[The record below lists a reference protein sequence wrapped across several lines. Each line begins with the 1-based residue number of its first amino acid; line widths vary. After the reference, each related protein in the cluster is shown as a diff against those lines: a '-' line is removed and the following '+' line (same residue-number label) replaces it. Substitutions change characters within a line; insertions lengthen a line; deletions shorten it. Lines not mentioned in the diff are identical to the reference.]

1 MPPSTRMSA
10 QELRASIGLSG
21 IFGLRM
27 LGMFVIL
34 PVFAIYAEHLPGG
47 DNLTLVGIAIGAY
60 GLTQAILQIPF
71 GAWSDRYGRKP
82 VIYVGLLIFAA
93 GSFVAAAAPNIYIVI
108 LGRVLQGA
116 GAISAAV
123 MAMAADLTRDE
134 HRTKAMAMIGSTIGA
149 TFALSLVASPWL
161 NKVIGVPGIFALT
174 GVLALAAMAVVYAVV
189 PDVAGEP
196 QDERRIPA
204 RRGLDGLW
212 QVLRDAQLA
221 RLYYGVFA
229 LHAVLM
235 ALFIAV
241 PFTLRDAGLALDQHW
256 KVYLPVMLGSFV
268 LMLPAVLKSGRP
280 AHARIAFIMSV
291 ALLLLTQLAMPWL
304 SGSVW
309 PIALYLLLFFTAFN
323 ILEASLPS
331 LVSRM
336 APAGIKGTAI
346 GIFSSLQF
354 FGTFL
359 GAAAGGYLYGHWG
372 AAGIVILDV
381 ALLVIWLGLAFGMR
395 VPAVYSTR
403 TYALPELDRGRA
415 DGLLAELRAV
425 PGVHEALVM
434 AGEHM
439 LYLKVDSAGF
449 DEQNVLKLIAGET

>member
-1 MPPSTRMSA
+1 MSI
-10 QELRASIGLSG
+10 SLSG

-34 PVFAIYAEHLPGG
+34 PVFAIYAEQLPGG
-47 DNLTLVGIAIGAY
+47 DNLTLVGVALGAY

-82 VIYVGLLIFAA
+82 VIYAGLLIFAA
-93 GSFVAAAAPNIYIVI
+93 GSFVAAAAPNIYVVI

-123 MAMAADLTRDE
+123 MAMVADLTREE

-149 TFALSLVASPWL
+149 TFALSLVVSPWL

-174 GVLALAAMAVVYAVV
+174 GVLAFAAMAVVYSVV
-189 PDVAGEP
+189 PDTKAEPRAG
-196 QDERRIPA
+196 A
-204 RRGLDGLW
+204 RRGLAGFQD
-212 QVLRDAQLA
+212 VLRDTQLA

-268 LMLPAVLKSGRP
+268 LMLPAVLNAGRP
-280 AHARIAFIMSV
+280 AQARMAFIVSV

-304 SGSVW
+304 GGGVW
-309 PIALYLLLFFTAFN
+309 PIALYLLMFFTAFN

-336 APAGIKGTAI
+336 APAGVKGTAI

-359 GAAAGGYLYGHWG
+359 GAVAGGYLYGRWG
-372 AAGIVILDV
+372 AAGVVILD
-381 ALLVIWLGLAFGMR
+381 ATLLVIWLGIAFGMK
-395 VPAVYSTR
+395 VPAALSTR
-403 TYALPELDRGRA
+403 AYALPELDRGLT

-425 PGVHEALVM
+425 PGVHEALVI

-439 LYLKVDSAGF
+439 LHLKVDSTGF
-449 DEQNVLKLIAGET
+449 DEQNVLKLIARET